1 LIYSVCPKNF
11 FNFLSIPGIYFKS
24 KDIIKNIRQDQRDLQ
39 DQQDL
44 QDLQDLQDQQDLQ
57 DLQDQHPVNSVKI
70 LYFLKWILE
79 EVLIALRFEVDTLI
93 PSISHPLSDEETV

>member
-1 LIYSVCPKNF
+1 MIYSVCPKNF

-24 KDIIKNIRQDQRDLQ
+24 KDIIKNIRQDQR
-39 DQQDL
+39 
-44 QDLQDLQDQQDLQ
+44 DLQDQQDLQ